1 VPIAANTVYVVSY
14 TAPAGRWAQTASY
27 FTAQKTT
34 GRLQGLA
41 NTASANGVS
50 GRAGAYPATGASGAN
65 FWVDVVVTIPAA
77 AAAAATPAAAAAAT
91 VPVGTPTPTP
101 VAAGTPAPV
110 ASASAPASCPCSFST
125 AAAAPGGP
133 AVADD
138 KAIELGLRFRA
149 TAAGWLTTVRWYA
162 PAATEADRVGS
173 VWSGQQRLATVRL
186 PAATAPGWQ
195 EAVLDRPVP
204 VSAGAEYVVSYT
216 APAGGRHAEAAA
228 PTGTRVAGPL
238 TATVASGAVSG
249 DPGTAPTTAVPGK
262 DFWADV
268 VVVTTAPPGAGQDT
282 VAPTVTWTG
291 LGAGTQPTIT
301 FSEAVTGVGMV
312 LTGPDGRTVPG
323 VLAYD
328 PVTLTARLTPQ
339 ETLRR
344 GALYRVTV
352 QGAKDD
358 AGNVVTPLTWTFT
371 VAG

>member
-1 VPIAANTVYVVSY
+1 
-14 TAPAGRWAQTASY
+14 
-27 FTAQKTT
+27 
-34 GRLQGLA
+34 
-41 NTASANGVS
+41 
-50 GRAGAYPATGASGAN
+50 
-65 FWVDVVVTIPAA
+65 
-77 AAAAATPAAAAAAT
+77 
-91 VPVGTPTPTP
+91 
-101 VAAGTPAPV
+101 
-110 ASASAPASCPCSFST
+110 
-125 AAAAPGGP
+125 
-133 AVADD
+133 VADD
-138 KAIELGLRFRA
+138 KAVELGLRFRA

-216 APAGGRHAEAAA
+216 APAGGRHAEAAT